1 MSDYKKVREGGGTAD
16 AGSMQLAFQQFMLK
30 SKNNQQ
36 SHAQSSISSTISE
49 QDRLK
54 IEQQQQQQN
63 EINKFQSDLK
73 KGEKQ
78 YWSIFHRFCNLLRN
92 QWIDID
98 DQALL
103 VIESIAGIRQRLPI
117 EMKLVQKYKD
127 SMTQP
132 TNIEWKN
139 HAHNNQLTFSSS
151 LLSQEDVERAFNH
164 DLQQHEKMMEGLR
177 SLFASLS
184 EMHES
189 MSRTLDELMKHHLNQ
204 DEQIL
209 SRQEFYKHYPAL
221 TMTSYNNATAL
232 VYLTTE
238 LFHMFSLEL
247 YRKQSLVQCLLD
259 SADDRVLSHQVVRDD
274 QWYNRG
280 PKFVIQHCMKQWPRS
295 CSQSCIDNS
304 VYDLAMKKHDKTGNS
319 N

>member
-1 MSDYKKVREGGGTAD
+1 MSDYNKAREGGGAAD
-16 AGSMQLAFQQFMLK
+16 AGSMQLAFQQFMLQ
-30 SKNNQQ
+30 SNNNPQN
-36 SHAQSSISSTISE
+36 HAQSSIPNTINE

-54 IEQQQQQQN
+54 IEQQKQERN
-63 EINKFQSDLK
+63 EINKLQSDLK

-78 YWSIFHRFCNLLRN
+78 YWSIFHRFCNLLQN

-103 VIESIAGIRQRLPI
+103 VIESIAGIRQRLPL
-117 EMKLVQKYKD
+117 EMKLIRKYKD
-127 SMTQP
+127 SMTQS
-132 TNIEWKN
+132 TNVEWKN
-139 HAHNNQLTFSSS
+139 HAHNNQLTLSSS

-177 SLFASLS
+177 SLFGSLS

-204 DEQIL
+204 EEQIL

-221 TMTSYNNATAL
+221 PMTSYNNATSL
-232 VYLTTE
+232 VHLTTE
-238 LFHMFSLEL
+238 LFQMFSLEL
-247 YRKQSLVQCLLD
+247 YRKQSLVQYVLD
-259 SADDRVLSHQVVRDD
+259 SADDRVLSHQVVHDGE
-274 QWYNRG
+274 WYNRG
-280 PKFVIQHCMKQWPRS
+280 PKFIIEHCMKQWPRS
-295 CSQSCIDNS
+295 CSQSCINNS
-304 VYDLAMKKHDKTGNS
+304 VYDLAIKKHDKTGNS